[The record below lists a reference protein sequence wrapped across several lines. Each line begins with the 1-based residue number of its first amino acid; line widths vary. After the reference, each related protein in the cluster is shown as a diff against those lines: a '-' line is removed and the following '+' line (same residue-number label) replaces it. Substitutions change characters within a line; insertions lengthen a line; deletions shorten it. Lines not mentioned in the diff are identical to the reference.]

1 MLLIKGTYGNE
12 VIAARIIM
20 KFRTYIFMN
29 RKTSKI
35 SVHTISHIAEGNA
48 ESQIVRM
55 HPGASSLYN
64 LDRITNHKKIT

>member
-35 SVHTISHIAEGNA
+35 SVHTISYIAEGNA
-48 ESQIVRM
+48 ESQIVGM
-55 HPGASSLYN
+55 HPGASEIYSFN
-64 LDRITNHKKIT
+64 FH